1 MVAVNSENAVHPPR
15 YSRYV
20 IEGGVPL
27 TGEVRLSGTK
37 NAVTKMIVASLLS
50 EEPTRLRNAPRHVGD
65 VSITSA
71 VVQSLGTQL
80 TWHDDSTVTIS
91 TPDVTNHVIPLE
103 YGRKNRLA
111 ILTAGPLLHRTGQ
124 AVVPFPGGDRIGPR
138 PINFHVDGLIQM
150 GAQMEVREGA
160 YHFQASQLRGT
171 TIKLPFP
178 SVGAT
183 ETLIIAA
190 TLAKGVTIIQNA
202 AIEPEILDL
211 IKFLQKMGAII
222 EQRTDRKIVIEGVP
236 RLHGADHRIL
246 ADRMEGVSLAVAA
259 YVTHGNIKLLD
270 ANQEHLLT
278 FLNTLYRVGLDFSVE
293 DDGIRFGGGEWP
305 PRSIAIETDVHPGFM
320 TDWQQP
326 FTVLLTQARG
336 MSVVHETLYEDR
348 FGYTAT
354 LRQMGADIG
363 LYSKCLGEL
372 PCRFRERE
380 FYHSAIIRGPT
391 PLHATTLDIPDI
403 RAGCS
408 YIVAALCANGTSTV
422 YGIEHIE
429 RGYEQLDAKLKTL
442 GAHIEKLGEDAP
454 LPDDV

>member
-1 MVAVNSENAVHPPR
+1 VVATNSEQAVHPPR
-15 YSRYV
+15 YSRY
-20 IEGGVPL
+20 IIDGGAPL
-27 TGEVRLSGTK
+27 TGAVRLSGAK

-50 EEPTRLRNAPRHVGD
+50 PEPTRLRNAPRHVGD
-65 VSITSA
+65 VTITSA
-71 VVQSLGTQL
+71 VVGSVGTQL
-80 TWHDDSTVTIS
+80 TWHDDSTLTLA
-91 TPDVTNHVIPLE
+91 TPEVASSAIPLE
-103 YGRKNRLA
+103 FGRKNRLA

-124 AVVPFPGGDRIGPR
+124 AIIPFPGGDRIGPR
-138 PINFHVDGLIQM
+138 PIDFHVEGLRQM
-150 GAQMEVREGA
+150 GAQVELREGA
-160 YHFQASQLRGT
+160 YHFQATRLRGT
-171 TIKLPFP
+171 TIALTYP

-190 TLAKGVTIIQNA
+190 TLAKGVTVIQNA
-202 AIEPEILDL
+202 AIEPEIIDL
-211 IKFLQKMGAII
+211 VKFLQKMGAII
-222 EQRTDRKIVIEGVP
+222 EQRTDRKIVIEGVD

-246 ADRMEGVSLAVAA
+246 ADRMEAVSLAVAA
-259 YVTHGNIKLLD
+259 YVTHGNVKLLD
-270 ANQEHLLT
+270 ANQDHLLT

-293 DDGIRFGGGEWP
+293 DDGIRFGGGVWP

-326 FTVLLTQARG
+326 FTVLLTQAQG

-348 FGYTAT
+348 FGYTTT

-372 PCRFRERE
+372 KCRFRERE

-391 PLHATTLDIPDI
+391 PLHGTTLDIPDI

-408 YIVAALCANGTSTV
+408 YIVAALCASGISTV

-429 RGYEQLDAKLKTL
+429 RGYEQLDAKLKLL
-442 GAHIEKLGEDAP
+442 GARIEKLGEDAP
-454 LPDDV
+454 VPDDL

>member
-1 MVAVNSENAVHPPR
+1 VVAANTEEVTHPPR

-27 TGEVRLSGTK
+27 HGAVRLSGAK

-50 EEPTRLRNAPRHVGD
+50 EDPTRLRNAPRHVGD
-65 VSITSA
+65 VGITSA
-71 VVQSLGTQL
+71 VTESVGTQL
-80 TWHDDSTVTIS
+80 TWSDDSTVTIV
-91 TPDVTNHVIPLE
+91 TPQVSSSAIPAAF
-103 YGRKNRLA
+103 GRKNRLA
-111 ILTAGPLLHRTGQ
+111 ILTAGPLLHRTGE
-124 AVVPFPGGDRIGPR
+124 AIIPFPGGDRIGPR
-138 PINFHVDGLIQM
+138 PINFHVEGLRQM
-150 GAQMEVREGA
+150 GAQVDLREGA
-160 YHFQASQLRGT
+160 YHFRASRLRGT
-171 TIKLPFP
+171 TVQLPYP

-190 TLAKGVTIIQNA
+190 TMAQGVTIIQNA
-202 AIEPEILDL
+202 AIEPEIIDL
-211 IKFLQKMGAII
+211 VKFLQKMGAII
-222 EQRTDRKIVIEGVP
+222 EQRTDRKIVIEGVQ

-246 ADRMEGVSLAVAA
+246 ADRMEAVSLAVAA
-259 YVTHGNIKLLD
+259 YVTHGDVKLLD
-270 ANQEHLLT
+270 ANQDHLLT
-278 FLNTLYRVGLDFSVE
+278 FLNTLYRIGLDFTVE
-293 DDGIRFGGGEWP
+293 DDGIRFGGGQWP
-305 PRSIAIETDVHPGFM
+305 PKSIALETDVHPGFM

-326 FTVLLTQARG
+326 FTVLLTQTQG

-348 FGYTAT
+348 FGYTST

-391 PLHATTLDIPDI
+391 PLHGTTLDIPDI

-408 YIVAALCANGTSTV
+408 YIVAALCATGVSNV

-429 RGYEQLDAKLKTL
+429 RGYEQLDAKLKSL
-442 GAHIEKLGEDAP
+442 GAHIEKVGQDAP
-454 LPDDV
+454 VPDDV

>member
-1 MVAVNSENAVHPPR
+1 VVAMNAEEAVHPPR
-15 YSRYV
+15 YASYV
-20 IEGGVPL
+20 IDGGAPL
-27 TGEVRLSGTK
+27 AGAVRLSGAK

-50 EEPTRLRNAPRHVGD
+50 AEPTRLRNAPRHVGD
-65 VSITSA
+65 VAITSA
-71 VVQSLGTQL
+71 VVASLGTQM
-80 TWHDDSTVTIS
+80 TWHDDSTVTI
-91 TPDVTNHVIPLE
+91 TTLDVTNAAIPLE

-124 AVVPFPGGDRIGPR
+124 ASIPFPGGDRIGPR
-138 PINFHVDGLIQM
+138 PVNFHVEGLKQM
-150 GAQMEVREGA
+150 GAQVELREGA
-160 YHFQASQLRGT
+160 YHFSAARLRGT
-171 TIKLPFP
+171 TIALPYP

-190 TLAKGVTIIQNA
+190 TLAKGVTILQNA
-202 AIEPEILDL
+202 AIEPEIMDL
-211 IKFLQKMGAII
+211 VKFLQKMGAII
-222 EQRTDRKIVIEGVP
+222 EQRTDRKIVIEGVD
-236 RLHGADHRIL
+236 RLHGADHRLL
-246 ADRMEGVSLAVAA
+246 ADRMEAVSLAVAA
-259 YVTHGNIKLLD
+259 YVTHGNVKLLD
-270 ANQEHLLT
+270 ANQDHLLT
-278 FLNTLYRVGLDFSVE
+278 FLNTLYRIGLDFSVE

-380 FYHSAIIRGPT
+380 FYHSAIVRGPT

-408 YIVAALCANGTSTV
+408 YIVAALCASGVSTV

-429 RGYEQLDAKLKTL
+429 RGYEQLDAKLKAL
-442 GAHIEKLGEDAP
+442 GARIEKIGQTAP
-454 LPDDV
+454 VPDDL

>member
-1 MVAVNSENAVHPPR
+1 MVVTNAEEVVHPPR
-15 YSRYV
+15 YSNYV
-20 IEGGVPL
+20 IDGGVPL
-27 TGEVRLSGTK
+27 TGAVRLSGAK

-50 EEPTRLRNAPRHVGD
+50 AEPTRLRNAPRHVGD
-65 VSITSA
+65 VAITSA
-71 VVQSLGTQL
+71 VVASLGTQMH
-80 TWHDDSTVTIS
+80 WHDDSTVTIG
-91 TPDVTNHVIPLE
+91 TPEVTNCAIPLE
-103 YGRKNRLA
+103 FGRKNRLA

-124 AVVPFPGGDRIGPR
+124 AIIPFPGGDRIGPR
-138 PINFHVDGLIQM
+138 PVNFHVEGLRQM
-150 GAQMEVREGA
+150 GAQVELREGA
-160 YHFQASQLRGT
+160 YHFSVARLRGT
-171 TIKLPFP
+171 TVVLPYP

-202 AIEPEILDL
+202 AIEPEIMDL
-211 IKFLQKMGAII
+211 VKFLQKMGAII
-222 EQRTDRKIVIEGVP
+222 EQRTDRKIVIEGVE

-246 ADRMEGVSLAVAA
+246 ADRMEAVSLAVAA
-259 YVTHGNIKLLD
+259 YVTHGNVKLLD
-270 ANQEHLLT
+270 ANQDHLLT
-278 FLNTLYRVGLDFSVE
+278 FLNTLYRIGLDFSVE
-293 DDGIRFGGGEWP
+293 DDGIRFGGGAWP

-326 FTVLLTQARG
+326 FTVLLTQAQG

-380 FYHSAIIRGPT
+380 FYHSAIVRGPT
-391 PLHATTLDIPDI
+391 PLRGTTLDIPDI

-408 YIVAALCANGTSTV
+408 YIVAALCASGVSTV

-429 RGYEQLDAKLKTL
+429 RGYEQLDAKLKAL
-442 GAHIEKLGEDAP
+442 GARIEKFSQAAP
-454 LPDDV
+454 VPDDV